1 MFGTELVNTQLQ
13 RFYKVLCPQVQRS
26 PSNLLN
32 AAGKPGGTIHW
43 QKAALKLLELNRRL
57 RLVTESGFRLFPPS
71 KVPKVSEAAW
81 ISASL
86 CFQEITDC
94 CNDAFLFLLM
104 KN

>member
-1 MFGTELVNTQLQ
+1 M
-13 RFYKVLCPQVQRS
+13 
-26 PSNLLN
+26 
-32 AAGKPGGTIHW
+32 
-43 QKAALKLLELNRRL
+43 
-57 RLVTESGFRLFPPS
+57 TESGFRLFPPS

-86 CFQEITDC
+86 GFQEITDC